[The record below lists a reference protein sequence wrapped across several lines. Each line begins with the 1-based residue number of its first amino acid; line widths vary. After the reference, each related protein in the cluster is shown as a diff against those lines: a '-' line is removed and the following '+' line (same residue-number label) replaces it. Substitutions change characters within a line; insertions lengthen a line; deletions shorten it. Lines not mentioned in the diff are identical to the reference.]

1 MDLIEYINK
10 GGEIVYI
17 LLFLNIIG
25 FSIIIWKFLTL
36 SNKKGITKKI
46 ISKLT
51 VSNLTSLNTQI
62 EYEVKKLEKGLT
74 FIKNISSISPLLGLL
89 GTVYGVLKSFE
100 AISTNG
106 LGDPTIFSHGIS
118 LALITTMAGLIVA
131 IPHHLCYN
139 YFIHVLDELELKVKN
154 EVIQENL

>member
-1 MDLIEYINK
+1 MDLLEYINK

-25 FSIIIWKFLTL
+25 FTIIIWKFITLT
-36 SNKKGITKKI
+36 NKTALTKKI
-46 ISKLT
+46 ISKIYISDLD
-51 VSNLTSLNTQI
+51 NLDTQV

-74 FIKNISSISPLLGLL
+74 FIKNISSIAPLLGLL

-106 LGDPTIFSHGIS
+106 LGDPTVFSHGIS

-139 YFIHVLDELELKVKN
+139 YFIHVLDELELKAKK
-154 EVIQENL
+154 EVISYQ

>member
-17 LLFLNIIG
+17 LLGLNVIG
-25 FSIIIWKFLTL
+25 FTIILWKFLILT
-36 SNKKGITKKI
+36 NKKSITSKI
-46 ISKLT
+46 INKLNLLDP
-51 VSNLTSLNTQI
+51 SNLSIQI

-74 FIKNISSISPLLGLL
+74 FIKNIASISPLLGLL

-100 AISTNG
+100 AISSSG
-106 LGDPTIFSHGIS
+106 LGDPSIFSHGIS
-118 LALITTMAGLIVA
+118 IALITTIAGLIVA

-139 YFIHVLDELELKVKN
+139 YFIHVLDELELRVKN
-154 EVIQENL
+154 EVISNKQ

>member
-1 MDLIEYINK
+1 MDLLDYINK

-17 LLFLNIIG
+17 LLALNIIG
-25 FSIIIWKFLTL
+25 FTIIIWKFLTL
-36 SNKKGITKKI
+36 TNKRNITKKI
-46 ISKLT
+46 ISKIDLN
-51 VSNLTSLNTQI
+51 NLGNLNTQI

-100 AISTNG
+100 AISANG

-154 EVIQENL
+154 EVLK

>member
-1 MDLIEYINK
+1 MDLLDYINK

-17 LLFLNIIG
+17 LLFLNITG
-25 FSIIIWKFLTL
+25 FSIIIWKFMTLT
-36 SNKKGITKKI
+36 NKKRITKKI
-46 ISKLT
+46 ISSINLNDLT
-51 VSNLTSLNTQI
+51 NIHTQI

-100 AISTNG
+100 SISSNG
-106 LGDPTIFSHGIS
+106 LGDPSVFSSGIS
-118 LALITTMAGLIVA
+118 IALITTMAGLIVA

-154 EVIQENL
+154 EIIK

>member
-36 SNKKGITKKI
+36 SNKKSITKKI

>member
-1 MDLIEYINK
+1 MELIDYINK

-17 LLFLNIIG
+17 LLFLNVIG
-25 FSIIIWKFLTL
+25 FSIIFWKFLTL
-36 SNKKGITKKI
+36 SNKKSLTNKI
-46 ISKLT
+46 IQRIDLT
-51 VSNLTSLNTQI
+51 NRNNLNIQI

-100 AISTNG
+100 VISAKG

-154 EVIQENL
+154 RVITV